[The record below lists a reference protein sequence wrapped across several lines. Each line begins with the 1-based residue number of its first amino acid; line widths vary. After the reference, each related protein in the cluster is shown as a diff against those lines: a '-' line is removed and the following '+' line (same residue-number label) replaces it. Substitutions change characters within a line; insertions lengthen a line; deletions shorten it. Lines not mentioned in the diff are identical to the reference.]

1 MDSSSKI
8 VVIGA
13 GAIGGITAGFL
24 KKAGYDVTLVT
35 RYPEAVVTI
44 ENSGLEITGIRGNF
58 RIPVPAVSRIA
69 DIPHKADVVFLAT
82 KTTDIDLPARE
93 ALKIMGKDSIL
104 VSMQNG
110 IVEED
115 LEKIVGKERLIS
127 CVVGWGATML
137 SPSRLEMTSTGDF
150 VIGNYRG
157 VADNRLAPL
166 KEMMD
171 SVLETRI
178 SENMQGYLYS
188 KLIINSCITSLGAI
202 TGLTLGNMLKQKKI
216 RNLFLCV
223 MKEAMDVAH
232 QMNLNVEKYGGKVD
246 YYDLTSP
253 AGMMKKFWH
262 HLLLRII
269 GFKYRR
275 LKSSSLQSL
284 ERGRPTE
291 VDSLNGY
298 IVRKATEYSVPVPL
312 NEKIVSIIHEI
323 EQKRRKSHPENLDQD
338 IFIRCSR
345 NPGISNA

>member
-35 RYPEAVVTI
+35 RYPEAVATI
-44 ENSGLEITGIRGNF
+44 ENSGLEITGIRGDF
-58 RIPVPAVSRIA
+58 RIRIPTVFRIA

-82 KTTDIDLPARE
+82 KTTDIEVPAQE
-93 ALKIMGKDSIL
+93 ALKIMGKDSVL

-137 SPSRLEMTSTGDF
+137 SPTRLEMTSTGDF

-157 VADNRLAPL
+157 IADARLAPL
-166 KEMMD
+166 KAIMD

-202 TGLTLGNMLKQKKI
+202 TGLTLGSMLKQKKI

-223 MKEAMDVAH
+223 MKEAMDVAN
-232 QMNLNVEKYGGKVD
+232 QMNLNVEKYAGKVD

-253 AGMMKKFWH
+253 GGRWKKFRN

-298 IVRKATEYSVPVPL
+298 IARKATELSVEVPL
-312 NEKIVSIIHEI
+312 NKRIVSMIHEI
-323 EQKRRKSHPENLDQD
+323 ERKERKSHPENLRED
-338 IFIRCSR
+338 IFVQCS
-345 NPGISNA
+345 GGDGQ